1 MSKDGLKET
10 LINFIVPLI
19 AIGISIALFLVIILP
34 GIQKNPEKELQ
45 ITDAQ
50 SLNTKLTE
58 KKEKLGKIESFEN
71 VITDYESLVSKVLL
85 SEPKVPELLT
95 QVDTIAKESGLA
107 VTKLTYSF
115 TDVTEKEKS
124 AEVPLVNVSLGATGN
139 YDQLVTFFENL
150 EKAARLVYVD
160 SFRFSEEKE
169 DNKTQ
174 LAIQVSLASPYL
186 TVDSKAVTD
195 EPITIDIADQAFI
208 SFVDELKKMRYYELR
223 VDTSVSE
230 NAQEQTPED
239 VAPVPTLE
247 PPVESA
253 PQAPAPIPTNLP

>member
-19 AIGISIALFLVIILP
+19 AVGLSVALFLVIILP
-34 GIQKNPEKELQ
+34 GIQKNPEKEIQ

-50 SLNTKLTE
+50 NLNTKLTE

-71 VITDYESLVSKVLL
+71 VISDYESLVSKVLL

-95 QVDTIAKESGLA
+95 QVDTIAKESGLG

-124 AEVPLVNVSLGATGN
+124 AELPLVNVSLGATGN
-139 YDQLVTFFENL
+139 YDQLVSFFENL

-174 LAIQVSLASPYL
+174 LAIQVSLVSPYL

-208 SFVDELKKMRYYELR
+208 SFIDELKKMRYYEPK
-223 VDTSVSE
+223 VDTAVSE
-230 NAQEQTPED
+230 KAEKQAPED
-239 VAPVPTLE
+239 TSSVTSPNA
-247 PPVESA
+247 PVESA

>member
-1 MSKDGLKET
+1 MNKDGLKET
-10 LINFIVPLI
+10 LVNFIVPLV
-19 AIGISIALFLVIILP
+19 AMGLSIALFLTIILP

-45 ITDAQ
+45 VTDAQ
-50 SLNTKLTE
+50 ALNLKLTD
-58 KKEKLGKIESFEN
+58 KREKLGKIESFEN
-71 VITDYESLVSKVLL
+71 VIADYEGLVSKVLL
-85 SEPKVPELLT
+85 SDPKVPELLT
-95 QVDTIAKESGLA
+95 QVDTIAKESGLV

-115 TDVTEKEKS
+115 TDVTEKEKA

-150 EKAARLVYVD
+150 ERAARLVYVD

-174 LAIQVSLASPYL
+174 LAMQVSLASPYL

-208 SFVDELKKMRYYELR
+208 AFVDELKKLRYYELK
-223 VDTSVSE
+223 VDSNVSE
-230 NAQEQTPED
+230 NAKEVCVEDEQ
-239 VAPVPTLE
+239 LE
-247 PPVESA
+247 TDA
-253 PQAPAPIPTNLP
+253 DTQPQAPAPIPTNLP